1 MGKLVEHKPPYK
13 KIYKLDY
20 TRHRVYLAGST
31 KGDNWQ
37 GRFVREMSGLN
48 VDVFNP
54 RNNVVDGQYGWE
66 IDHLNIAT
74 VIALYF
80 DPKDPSPSGLL
91 TLGMFAKTDRL
102 IVCCP
107 KIFYKKGDVD
117 IICEREDIHT
127 IETLDLLIEHTVAR
141 VSTQRKYTNETKHT
155 TSLFD

>member
-1 MGKLVEHKPPYK
+1 MEHKPPHK

-31 KGDNWQ
+31 QGDNWQ
-37 GRFVREMSGLN
+37 STFINRMAGLD

-54 RNNVVDGQYGWE
+54 RSVCIDGLFGWE
-66 IDHLNIAT
+66 LDHLNIAT

-107 KIFYKKGDVD
+107 NTFHKKADVD
-117 IICEREDIHT
+117 IICNREDIFVVDS
-127 IETLDLLIEHTVAR
+127 LDALIENTIAR
-141 VSTQRKYTNETKHT
+141 ISPQRKYQNEYEITNTC
-155 TSLFD
+155 

>member
-1 MGKLVEHKPPYK
+1 MGTLVEHNPPHK

-37 GRFVREMSGLN
+37 RRFVKEMSDLD

-54 RNNVVDGQYGWE
+54 RSKVVDGQYGWE
-66 IDHLNIAT
+66 VDHLNIAT

-80 DPKDPSPSGLL
+80 DPSDPSPSGLL
-91 TLGMFAKTDRL
+91 TLGMYAKTDRL

-107 KIFYKKGDVD
+107 KTFYKKDDVD

-127 IETLDLLIEHTVAR
+127 VETLDLLIVNTIVRISA
-141 VSTQRKYTNETKHT
+141 QRKYEYN
-155 TSLFD
+155 L

>member
-1 MGKLVEHKPPYK
+1 MGTLVEHNPPQK

-31 KGDNWQ
+31 NCNDWQ
-37 GRFVREMSGLN
+37 RTFIERMSDLD

-54 RNNVVDGQYGWE
+54 RSKNVDGLFGWE
-66 IDHLNIAT
+66 LDHLNIAT

-80 DPKDPSPSGLL
+80 DPEDPSPAGLL

-107 KIFYKKGDVD
+107 ETFHKKTDVD
-117 IICEREDIHT
+117 IICKREDIHT
-127 IETLDLLIEHTVAR
+127 VETLDLLIENTIAR
-141 VSTQRKYTNETKHT
+141 ISSQRKYGKDIYSNIN
-155 TSLFD
+155 

>member
-1 MGKLVEHKPPYK
+1 MGTLVEHKPPHK

-37 GRFVREMSGLN
+37 RRFVKEMSDLD

-54 RNNVVDGQYGWE
+54 RSVVDGQYGWE
-66 IDHLNIAT
+66 VDHLNIAT

-80 DPKDPSPSGLL
+80 DPSDPSPSGLL
-91 TLGMFAKTDRL
+91 TLGMYAKTDRL

-107 KIFYKKGDVD
+107 KTFYKKDDVD

-127 IETLDLLIEHTVAR
+127 VETLDLLIVNTIVRISSQCKYEH
-141 VSTQRKYTNETKHT
+141 N
-155 TSLFD
+155 L

>member
-1 MGKLVEHKPPYK
+1 MGTLVEHIPPHK

-37 GRFVREMSGLN
+37 LTFVQKMSGLN

-54 RNNVVDGQYGWE
+54 RGLCVDGLFEWE
-66 IDHLNIAT
+66 LDHLNIAT

-80 DPKDPSPSGLL
+80 DPKDPSPTGLL

-107 KIFYKKGDVD
+107 NAFHKKSDVD
-117 IICEREDIHT
+117 IICKREDIHT
-127 IETLDLLIEHTVAR
+127 VETLDLLIENTITR
-141 VSTQRKYTNETKHT
+141 ISPQRKYIDERKIAN
-155 TSLFD
+155 SN